1 MAVET
6 IRGSG
11 SRGPR
16 MNNPENETV
25 VIVDGADTVVDAAPR
40 SMMRATGML
49 HRTTYLLVFS
59 SRGEL
64 LVQTRTATKDI
75 FPGLLD
81 FAAGGVVLAGETYP
95 QSAERELHE
104 ELGIIVPL
112 EYAFELYFEDIHS
125 LPRNRNWGRV
135 YTCVCDGP
143 FVLQKEEV
151 ASAEFV
157 GIEAALKIDP
167 SRVTPD
173 TRQVLLQHLL

>member
-1 MAVET
+1 
-6 IRGSG
+6 
-11 SRGPR
+11 
-16 MNNPENETV
+16 MNNPENEIV
-25 VIVDGADTVVDAAPR
+25 VIVDGADTVVDAMPR
-40 SMMRATGML
+40 AMMRANGVL

-59 SRGEL
+59 SKGEL

-104 ELGIIVPL
+104 ELGIAVPL
-112 EYAFELYFEDIHS
+112 QYAFELYFEDIHS

-143 FVLQKEEV
+143 FTLQKEEV
-151 ASAEFV
+151 ASAQFM
-157 GIEAALKIDP
+157 GTGAALNMDP

-173 TRQVLLQHLL
+173 TRQVLLHYLM

>member
-1 MAVET
+1 
-6 IRGSG
+6 
-11 SRGPR
+11 

-25 VIVDGADTVVDAAPR
+25 VIVDGADTVVDTMPR
-40 SMMRATGML
+40 AMMRANGGL

-59 SRGEL
+59 SKGEL

-75 FPGLLD
+75 FPGMLD

-104 ELGIIVPL
+104 ELGIAVPL
-112 EYAFELYFEDIHS
+112 QYAFELYFEDFHS

-143 FVLQKEEV
+143 FTLQKEEV
-151 ASAEFV
+151 ASAQFM
-157 GIEAALKIDP
+157 GTGAALDIDP

-173 TRQVLLQHLL
+173 TRQVLLHYLM